1 MKAAIARTSPNRFRA
16 QCTVH
21 LERSG
26 GHFPL
31 STAHSTPHDPDGD
44 GSERPCQHPQE
55 RYLHVAIDVEAALAL
70 YLVQPRQ
77 LLPHSAVHEHD
88 IAWPSDYIATNPP
101 QGAGWQ
107 SGVLRRV
114 SATLL
119 PYIPMLQYRNCQNTC
134 SSLPLAVVACTMPHP
149 IFNPRSIR
157 GTLKHMPKPYVLTI
171 STNKGGAGKTTTAV
185 HLSAGLA
192 LDGRR
197 VLLVDLDKQG
207 HCATFVGRDPAP
219 RLYDLLV
226 KERDLP
232 ELIAEVRP
240 NLHLLASNSETLV
253 AQDFAR
259 LRNAQADLLEDALID
274 KANGYDFIVFD
285 TPPQGLLQ
293 ECAIYSADLLVSPVP
308 VDYPG
313 MDGVAQFVQV
323 IQRLGEREGRPLAP
337 VYVIPMFVDLRTSE
351 SKYNLALLKERFG
364 DHVLTPVPARTRMRE
379 AIAEGKTIFEY
390 APNEDIG
397 GVYRTIA
404 RSLAQVAQEGAHG

>member
-1 MKAAIARTSPNRFRA
+1 MAI
-16 QCTVH
+16 
-21 LERSG
+21 LYRS
-26 GHFPL
+26 
-31 STAHSTPHDPDGD
+31 
-44 GSERPCQHPQE
+44 
-55 RYLHVAIDVEAALAL
+55 
-70 YLVQPRQ
+70 
-77 LLPHSAVHEHD
+77 
-88 IAWPSDYIATNPP
+88 
-101 QGAGWQ
+101 
-107 SGVLRRV
+107 
-114 SATLL
+114 
-119 PYIPMLQYRNCQNTC
+119 
-134 SSLPLAVVACTMPHP
+134 

-171 STNKGGAGKTTTAV
+171 STNKGGAGKTTSAV
-185 HLSAGLA
+185 HLAAGLA
-192 LDGRR
+192 LDGHR

-207 HCATFVGRDPAP
+207 HCATFVGRDPAS

-226 KERDLP
+226 KERELP

-259 LRNAQADLLEDALID
+259 LRNAQADLLEHMLIS
-274 KANGYDFIVFD
+274 KATGYDFILFD

-323 IQRLGEREGRPLAP
+323 IQSLGQREGRPLAP

-364 DHVLTPVPARTRMRE
+364 E

-390 APNEDIG
+390 APSEDIG

-404 RSLAQVAQEGAHG
+404 RALAEAVQATAHG